1 VGPRRRNVFAPI
13 GAVVLAAVPALIAWS
28 INTGWSTQGAV
39 TLGALYALPSLPML
53 VLLNSGVR

>member
-1 VGPRRRNVFAPI
+1 VFAPI

-28 INTGWSTQGAV
+28 INTSWSTQGAV